1 MWREKNDLN
10 LRPMEKIQLKINIQY
25 SALEELPADEQDLVK
40 NAIKATDN
48 SNAKYS
54 HFRVGAALLLGD
66 GSVVIGANQENA
78 VFPLGLCAE
87 RTAIFATQAQR
98 PDQPILKLAIAAR
111 NEEGL
116 MHNPVTPC
124 GSCRQVILEMEERY
138 HQPIRILLY
147 GLNGVYSVD
156 TVRDLLPLS
165 FVDESMR

>member
-1 MWREKNDLN
+1 
-10 LRPMEKIQLKINIQY
+10 MEKIQLKINIQR
-25 SALEELPADEQDLVK
+25 AKLEELPSDEQELVK
-40 NAIKATDN
+40 TAIKATDN

-87 RTAIFATQAQR
+87 RTAIFAAQAQR
-98 PDQPILKLAIAAR
+98 PDQTILKLAIAAR
-111 NEEGL
+111 NDEGL
-116 MHNPVTPC
+116 MRNPVSPC

-147 GLNGVYSVD
+147 GRDGVYAVD
-156 TVRDLLPLS
+156 SVRDLLPLC
-165 FVDESMR
+165 FIDASMR

>member
-1 MWREKNDLN
+1 
-10 LRPMEKIQLKINIQY
+10 MENIHINICVEHLQLNEL
-25 SALEELPADEQDLVK
+25 SEEELHLVEM
-40 NAIKATDN
+40 AIKATDN

-147 GLNGVYSVD
+147 GLNGVYAVD